1 MNPILNNLPQIIAF
15 MANRAAKNKAAA
27 RAADINRFD
36 PNVNKTKRVQFG
48 KPAEGGDPDML
59 ELESKISDQMN
70 AYQQLSNAKLDTLST
85 MNKRYDLNA
94 NPFTVLSKGK
104 LAGVKI
110 PTELLNDVI
119 AASKKQKNTPSSKV
133 MGLIA
138 QESTVGQE
146 KAKSGGF
153 TRQPTQQQMIS
164 GWDVADEYMPKDLY
178 RYLADKGVKGISSD
192 KKSGDFYV
200 SDAKEALKSLEDKE
214 NILAGYKDYIKNK
227 TKGLPKNSSVLDLAV
242 EFLSKRGLAGYN
254 RRDKS
259 YTAKVAATQALL
271 MADPKLRKALQ

>member
-36 PNVNKTKRVQFG
+36 PDVNKTKRVQFG

-59 ELESKISDQMN
+59 ALESKISDQMN

-110 PTELLNDVI
+110 PTELVNDVI
-119 AASKKQKNTPSSKV
+119 ASAKKTKKLPPMDLMTN
-133 MGLIA
+133 IA
-138 QESTVGQE
+138 QESTVAQE
-146 KAKSGGF
+146 QSKSGGF
-153 TRQPTQQQMIS
+153 TRQPTQQQMTS
-164 GWDVADEYMPKDLY
+164 GWDVADEYMPKDVY

-200 SDAKEALKSLEDKE
+200 SDPKLALKSLEGKE
-214 NILAGYKDYIKNK
+214 NILAEYKDYIKNK
-227 TKGLPKNSSVLDLAV
+227 TKGLPKNSTVLDLAAA
-242 EFLSKRGLAGYN
+242 FLSKRGVAGYN
-254 RRDKS
+254 PGSKT
-259 YTAKVAATQALL
+259 YPAEVAATRALL